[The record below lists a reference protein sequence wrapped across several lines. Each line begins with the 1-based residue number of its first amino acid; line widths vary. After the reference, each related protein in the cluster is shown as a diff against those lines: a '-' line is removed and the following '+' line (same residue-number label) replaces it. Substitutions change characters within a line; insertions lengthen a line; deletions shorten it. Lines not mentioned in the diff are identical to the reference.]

1 MLVYLARARLFV
13 DDLYRL
19 TTITRQ
25 YMRKKWSGFSRT
37 CRTGSAGPA
46 EYEGE
51 RCLLVGV
58 RERAR

>member
-1 MLVYLARARLFV
+1 MNAVAIYKRGLVMLVYLARSFV

-37 CRTGSAGPA
+37 CRTGSAGPDP
-46 EYEGE
+46 GK
-51 RCLLVGV
+51 
-58 RERAR
+58 